1 MTQQIEVV
9 GKAVYLEFRKATGS
23 GSSATTQILLTPEA
37 RANSTISPGAST
49 FTEPFNVQMAVYRR
63 RISNYQPRKTWR
75 FIAAGKSSTAV
86 PTGAVSPAVSVNS
99 AALTLLEFTNRTF
112 EAMASDSWVLFKEP
126 VVVEVTSEDMM
137 SIRLGKTPYK
147 VLGRVWRSRKFL
159 GFPAEFYDKPTA

>member
-9 GKAVYLEFRKATGS
+9 GKAVYLEFRKATSS

-37 RANSTISPGAST
+37 SANSTISPGASA

-75 FIAAGKSSTAV
+75 FIAAGKSSKTITAS
-86 PTGAVSPAVSVNS
+86 AASANS

-112 EAMASDSWVLFKEP
+112 EQMAADSWVLFKEP
-126 VVVEVTSEDMM
+126 VVVEVTAEDML

>member
-9 GKAVYLEFRKATGS
+9 GKAVYLEFRKATSS

-37 RANSTISPGAST
+37 SANSTISPGASA

-75 FIAAGKSSTAV
+75 FIAAGKSSKTITAS
-86 PTGAVSPAVSVNS
+86 GASANS

-112 EAMASDSWVLFKEP
+112 EQMAADSWVLFKEP
-126 VVVEVTSEDMM
+126 VVVEVTAEDML